1 MSDDQ
6 LAGLAVALGQLRDK
20 QQKVLRMK
28 YEQHMKNE
36 EIGRIM
42 NRAAGTIG
50 TYHTKAMGK
59 LRWKDISTWYM
70 DGYEKAARSYFGKTG
85 WEYQEPVRDKAGQI
99 SGMDY
104 CLRLGISLKQF
115 RALYMNGI
123 KTIFDLIVAS
133 GNENWYKPIYGIGG
147 KSAADILEKLDH
159 IFFQGK
165 GQETE

>member
-1 MSDDQ
+1 
-6 LAGLAVALGQLRDK
+6 
-20 QQKVLRMK
+20 
-28 YEQHMKNE
+28 
-36 EIGRIM
+36 
-42 NRAAGTIG
+42 
-50 TYHTKAMGK
+50 MGK

-70 DGYEKAARSYFGKTG
+70 DGYEKAARSYFGKTR

>member
-1 MSDDQ
+1 
-6 LAGLAVALGQLRDK
+6 
-20 QQKVLRMK
+20 
-28 YEQHMKNE
+28 
-36 EIGRIM
+36 M

-50 TYHTKAMGK
+50 TYNTKAMGK

-85 WEYQEPVRDKAGQI
+85 WEYQEPVRDKGGQI

-133 GNENWYKPIYGIGG
+133 GNEKWYKPIYGIGG
-147 KSAADILEKLDH
+147 KSAPDILEKLDH
-159 IFFQGK
+159 IFFRARGRK
-165 GQETE
+165 RSKTEE